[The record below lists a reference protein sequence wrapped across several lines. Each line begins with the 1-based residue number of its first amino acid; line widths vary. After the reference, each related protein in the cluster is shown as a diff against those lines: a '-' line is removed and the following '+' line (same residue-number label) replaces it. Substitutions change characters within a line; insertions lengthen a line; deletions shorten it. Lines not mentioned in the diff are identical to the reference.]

1 MSHEPELEPRLRVS
15 CDKRH
20 LFGPGKAE
28 LLRLIAATGSIL
40 EAARQMDMSYQRAW
54 TLVRELNSDFREPL
68 VAKVRGG
75 GTGGGAALTPAGE
88 AALAAYERMTDAALA
103 AVRTDWQAFR
113 RQLR

>member
-1 MSHEPELEPRLRVS
+1 MSREPELEPRLRVS
-15 CDKRH
+15 GGDRR

-54 TLVRELNSDFREPL
+54 TLVREMNADFREPL
-68 VAKVRGG
+68 VTKVRGG
-75 GTGGGAALTPAGE
+75 GTGGGTALTPAGE
-88 AALAAYERMTDAALA
+88 TALTCYERMTAAGLA
-103 AVRTDWQAFR
+103 AMQSDWKAFR